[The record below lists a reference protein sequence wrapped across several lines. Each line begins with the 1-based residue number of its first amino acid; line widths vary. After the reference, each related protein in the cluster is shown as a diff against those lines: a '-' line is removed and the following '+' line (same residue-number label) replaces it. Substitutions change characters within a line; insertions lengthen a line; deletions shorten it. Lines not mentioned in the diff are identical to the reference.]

1 MLKDLVVRMLSVEP
15 GNRPGMAEVDQIACR
30 QYLHIVRHCP
40 FAVQPSAA
48 HAHGT
53 KRAFVARSHTHTAT
67 GRACGWWPQLDQ
79 EGDVTLGGNPSALEA
94 LAQQI
99 IPRPTQPRTQAEDAM
114 DIAAG
119 LPTGLPVISEMLPTP
134 DRKSVV

>member
-1 MLKDLVVRMLSVEP
+1 ME
-15 GNRPGMAEVDQIACR
+15 
-30 QYLHIVRHCP
+30 
-40 FAVQPSAA
+40 
-48 HAHGT
+48 
-53 KRAFVARSHTHTAT
+53 
-67 GRACGWWPQLDQ
+67 Q
-79 EGDVTLGGNPSALEA
+79 EGDVTLGDNPSALEA

-134 DRKSVV
+134 PDASLEPSRSPPPPPPQSTSPPIRGRPALGAEPAPQAKSGCCVIA

>member
-1 MLKDLVVRMLSVEP
+1 
-15 GNRPGMAEVDQIACR
+15 
-30 QYLHIVRHCP
+30 
-40 FAVQPSAA
+40 
-48 HAHGT
+48 
-53 KRAFVARSHTHTAT
+53 
-67 GRACGWWPQLDQ
+67 
-79 EGDVTLGGNPSALEA
+79 VTLGDNPSALEA

-134 DRKSVV
+134 PDASLEPSRSPPPPFEPVPLPAPSKPPVPPPPPPQSTSPPIRGRPALGAEPAPQAKSGCCVIA